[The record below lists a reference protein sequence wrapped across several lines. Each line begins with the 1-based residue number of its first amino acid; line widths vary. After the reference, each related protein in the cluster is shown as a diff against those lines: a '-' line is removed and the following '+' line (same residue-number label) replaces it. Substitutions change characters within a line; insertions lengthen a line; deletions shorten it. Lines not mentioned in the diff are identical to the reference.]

1 MQKGETEKADEFF
14 TEAEK
19 LVRLLLLHRAFS
31 SLHFNLLQL
40 SSLPDENQQKDFN
53 LGCVYSLWFALP
65 PLSLS
70 PSFPPSPHVL
80 RRKFE
85 QCRIALERCLER
97 GYLRHDYMEEEPDF
111 NNVREFAWFKDLQE
125 RARKAHHHQQHD
137 IALPWAG
144 DDDGDEEVR
153 CA

>member
-31 SLHFNLLQL
+31 SLYFNLLQL

-70 PSFPPSPHVL
+70 LSLVPSLASRPQAKVRAVPYRP
-80 RRKFE
+80 R
-85 QCRIALERCLER
+85 ALSGTRVSAARLHGR
-97 GYLRHDYMEEEPDF
+97 GTRF
-111 NNVREFAWFKDLQE
+111 Q
-125 RARKAHHHQQHD
+125 
-137 IALPWAG
+137 
-144 DDDGDEEVR
+144 
-153 CA
+153 